1 MRGAGSLGPCHLKKW
16 EAIVGFK
23 RCHELTSY
31 FKRIPLTV
39 VIEIDCGG
47 QGGKDKSR
55 ETY

>member
-1 MRGAGSLGPCHLKKW
+1 MRGAGSIGPCHLKKW

-23 RCHELTSY
+23 RWHEQTSY

-39 VIEIDCGG
+39 VIDCGG
-47 QGGKDKSR
+47 QGGKGESR